1 MDDIAR
7 RIDQLAELMEEFQLS
22 EAKLEGEDWRVAF
35 RQGGERGDLSE
46 VEIGGVRE
54 SPVATQEGHPQE
66 PTPSVEGVP
75 VTSPMAGIYY
85 SRPSPDAPPFVRV
98 GDEVEEGQVL
108 ALIEAMKV
116 FNELVAPFSGTVAN
130 IVAVN
135 GSLIQSG
142 DPILYL
148 LPEE

>member
-1 MDDIAR
+1 VDEIDR

-22 EAKLEGEDWRVAF
+22 EARLEGENWRVAF
-35 RQGGERGDLSE
+35 RHGGKPAAPTDASPSEIAERLATHAA
-46 VEIGGVRE
+46 VPLE
-54 SPVATQEGHPQE
+54 SPV
-66 PTPSVEGVP
+66 SVEEGEP

-85 SRPSPDAPPFVRV
+85 AQPSPSAPPFVRV

-116 FNELVAPFSGTVAN
+116 FNELVAPFSGRVTN
-130 IVAVN
+130 IAVTN

-148 LPEE
+148 LPAD